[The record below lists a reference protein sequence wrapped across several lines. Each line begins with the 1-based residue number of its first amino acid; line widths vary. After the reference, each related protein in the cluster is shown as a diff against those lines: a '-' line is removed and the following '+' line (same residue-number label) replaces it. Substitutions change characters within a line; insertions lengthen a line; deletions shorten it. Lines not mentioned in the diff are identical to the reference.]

1 MGMNSDENEKRG
13 ETGIEDRPAE
23 IPVDRLIAEI
33 VERAHQVSLER
44 GEIDRIAFAEW
55 KQAEREVRKKYR
67 I

>member
-1 MGMNSDENEKRG
+1 MNSDDHENRG
-13 ETGIEDRPAE
+13 ETGLEDRSAE

-33 VERAHQVSLER
+33 VERAHQISLER

-55 KQAEREVRKKYR
+55 KQAELEVRKKYR